1 MPSIYELKPAFQNML
16 RPIVGGLVRIGVT
29 PNQVTILALV
39 VSAGAGAAIACEPI
53 QRWALLA
60 VPMVLFVR
68 MALNAIDGMMAREYE
83 MATPLGAV
91 LNEIGDVISDA
102 FLYLPFAK
110 VHGFDGFL
118 VAVVVVLAGLSEM
131 VGVVAVQI
139 GASRRYDGPMGK
151 SDRAFIFGL
160 FGVLIGFGVDLAAW
174 ANWLLLAVA
183 GLLVWTILNRAIN
196 GVQEVQN

>member
-16 RPIVGGLVRIGVT
+16 RPIVRGLVRIGVT

-39 VSAGAGAAIACEPI
+39 VSAVAGAAIACEPI

-68 MALNAIDGMMAREYE
+68 MALNAMDGMMAREHE

-110 VHGFDGFL
+110 VPNFDGFL

-131 VGVVAVQI
+131 VGLVAVQV

-160 FGVLIGFGVDLAAW
+160 FGALIGFGVDLAAW

-196 GVQEVQN
+196 GVREAQN